1 MKKHRQTSQHE
12 MTFKAEPFALIQE
25 TGIDFTKVLEREN
38 QKARDRAESQ
48 SKNLQLFEK

>member
-1 MKKHRQTSQHE
+1 